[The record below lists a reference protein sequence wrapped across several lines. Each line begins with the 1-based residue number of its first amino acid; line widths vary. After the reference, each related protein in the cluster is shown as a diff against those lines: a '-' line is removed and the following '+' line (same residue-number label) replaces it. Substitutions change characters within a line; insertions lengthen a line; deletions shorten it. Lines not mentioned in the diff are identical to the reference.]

1 MEEQHSQHARAAARD
16 AGAAELNPLR
26 LAMVSAGLSST
37 NSGRALL
44 QGESDQ
50 ASAVAENTKGGDSS
64 KR

>member
-1 MEEQHSQHARAAARD
+1 MEEQHSQHARAAATD
-16 AGAAELNPLR
+16 AGAAGLNPLR

-44 QGESDQ
+44 RGESDQ
-50 ASAVAENTKGGDSS
+50 ASAVAANAKSEDTN